1 LSLVKFF
8 DVYGDGRP
16 CETDV
21 VTKFAGR
28 LSKGLSPIIHGEGL
42 QTRGFISVDDVID
55 GILLSI
61 KAMQDI
67 EHNNLSSPLVFN
79 IGSGIPKSINH
90 LAQKMIGLFGLA
102 LRPIYE
108 ERIEDRRAIMNSYAN
123 ITKSKEL
130 LHFVAKKRIET
141 GLREIIKPMLLCE

>member
-1 LSLVKFF
+1 
-8 DVYGDGRP
+8 
-16 CETDV
+16 
-21 VTKFAGR
+21 
-28 LSKGLSPIIHGEGL
+28 
-42 QTRGFISVDDVID
+42 
-55 GILLSI
+55 
-61 KAMQDI
+61 MQDI
-67 EHNNLSSPLVFN
+67 EHNYLSSPLVFN

-141 GLREIIKPMLLCE
+141 GLREIIKPMLLRE

>member
-1 LSLVKFF
+1 MSLVKFF

-21 VTKFAGR
+21 VTKFAAR
-28 LSKGLSPIIHGEGL
+28 LSRGLSPIIHGEGL
-42 QTRGFISVDDVID
+42 QTRDFISVDDVVD

-67 EHNNLSSPLVFN
+67 ENYNLSSPLVFN
-79 IGSGIPKSINH
+79 IGTGIPTSINQ
-90 LAQKMIGLFGLA
+90 LAQKMIGLFGLD

-108 ERIEDRRAIMNSYAN
+108 ERIEDRKTIMDSYAD

-130 LHFVAKKRIET
+130 LHFVAKKGIET
-141 GLREIIKPMLLCE
+141 GLREIIRPMLLHE